1 MTTYYLINPEN
12 EIINSVLADTPELAV
27 LGAPSGTVA
36 VTELGAEHH
45 YPIPPSIN
53 GAAAEPITKLAFLRR
68 FTAEERIAI
77 RASIDPVIVDFM
89 TLLDLAQEVTTTDP
103 DTQTGIEYLVAQGL
117 LTLERAEMILQ
128 A

>member
-12 EIINSVLADTPELAV
+12 EIINSVLADTPELAL
-27 LGAPSGTVA
+27 LGTPSGTVA
-36 VTELGAEHH
+36 VTELGAEHY
-45 YPIPPSIN
+45 YPVLPAVN
-53 GAAAEPITKLAFLRR
+53 GPAEPITKLAFLRR

-89 TLLDLAQEVTTTDP
+89 MLLDLSQELVTTDP
-103 DTQTGIEYLVAQGL
+103 DTRAGIEYLVAQGL

>member
-1 MTTYYLINPEN
+1 MTIYYLINPEN

-36 VTELGAEHH
+36 VTGLGAEHH
-45 YPIPPSIN
+45 YPMPPSIK
-53 GAAAEPITKLAFLRR
+53 GAAEPITKLTFLRR

-77 RASIDPVIVDFM
+77 RASIDPGIVDFM
-89 TLLDLAQEVTTTDP
+89 TLLDLAEEVTATDP
-103 DTQTGIEYLVAQGL
+103 DTQAGIEYLVAQGL